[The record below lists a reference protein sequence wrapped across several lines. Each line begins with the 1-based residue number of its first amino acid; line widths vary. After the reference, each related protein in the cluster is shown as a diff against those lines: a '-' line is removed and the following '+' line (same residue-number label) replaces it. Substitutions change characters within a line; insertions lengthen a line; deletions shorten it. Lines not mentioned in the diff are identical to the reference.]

1 MEILFRFKDIIKFRV
16 SWYLVD
22 WIVVLWVYNF
32 IVLIFSLVEINLKI
46 NIFICR
52 VYFFLYLYCGVE
64 YIVNVWLLILL
75 FNGICLVLVK
85 CDYWDVDF

>member
-64 YIVNVWLLILL
+64 YIVNGICIC
-75 FNGICLVLVK
+75 ICLVLVK